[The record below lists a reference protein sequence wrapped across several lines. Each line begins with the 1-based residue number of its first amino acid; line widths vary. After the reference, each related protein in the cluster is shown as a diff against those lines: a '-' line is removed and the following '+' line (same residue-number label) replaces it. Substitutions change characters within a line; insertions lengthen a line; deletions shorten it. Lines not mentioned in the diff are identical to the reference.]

1 MARKK
6 ASPPASRSTMAKRRS
21 GATPRTSAATAKN
34 TASKRAASRTA
45 TKKPT
50 GRRGFP
56 LGRTP
61 LLLLLLA
68 FVVVAG
74 LGWYWQNTVRL
85 AHVEFDGVEHADEA
99 ELRRLLALGGEGMGD
114 EESLVDTTLYDL
126 DPATLADR
134 VARHPWVRAASVS
147 RRPTGT
153 LAFDVEE
160 REPVALVVAQDGTPG
175 FFLDAEG
182 FRMPRVPTA
191 IYPVPLLRG
200 ALEPYEPLAPV
211 ESATLRELLAALAS
225 LDERTDALVS
235 EIELGKTGRYTLF
248 TTPVSNH
255 PSLPVELGR
264 EGFAARL
271 RTLRAFYDQ
280 AILPQPAVTFERI
293 NLSFDG
299 QVVTEEYAAENG

>member
-6 ASPPASRSTMAKRRS
+6 ATTPASRSTMAKRRS
-21 GATPRTSAATAKN
+21 GATPRTSAMKRTSTAKN
-34 TASKRAASRTA
+34 TASKRAASRKA

-50 GRRGFP
+50 GHRGFP

-61 LLLLLLA
+61 LVLLLLA

-99 ELRRLLALGGEGMGD
+99 ELRRLLALGD

-134 VARHPWVRAASVS
+134 VARHPWVRAAHVS

-160 REPVALVVAQDGTPG
+160 REPVALVLAQDGTPG

-200 ALEPYEPLAPV
+200 ALEALRAPRAGRERDAARASRGPREPRRANGRPRFRNR
-211 ESATLRELLAALAS
+211 TRQAS
-225 LDERTDALVS
+225 
-235 EIELGKTGRYTLF
+235 GRYTLF

-264 EGFAARL
+264 EGFARHACARCAPSTT
-271 RTLRAFYDQ
+271 RRFCPSPPSRSSAST
-280 AILPQPAVTFERI
+280 
-293 NLSFDG
+293 
-299 QVVTEEYAAENG
+299 